1 MHHFVSHIV
10 VAFTWS
16 FAFVL
21 PHPNAWIIVIYCG
34 VIFFPLFSFS
44 VGSLS
49 LLHCILFDFGTF
61 LFHSTAQVKWSKP
74 KNMTGTRYGTG
85 QIDKVNKKKTDWTL
99 LPHSDVEQERRK
111 TFSCVALEKRLFH
124 FCGAAS
130 RQIILITSFFC
141 FSFFFS
147 RFFSENA
154 IICDD
159 KLHMCVVSKCRG

>member
-85 QIDKVNKKKTDWTL
+85 QIDKVNEKKNWLNFVAAFRCWT
-99 LPHSDVEQERRK
+99 RK
-111 TFSCVALEKRLFH
+111 TKN
-124 FCGAAS
+124 
-130 RQIILITSFFC
+130 FFMRRTRETA
-141 FSFFFS
+141 FSFLWGRFPSNYTYYFFFLLL
-147 RFFSENA
+147 FFLFSF
-154 IICDD
+154 
-159 KLHMCVVSKCRG
+159 LFRKCYYMRW